1 MTKEF
6 YTEKERK
13 EKLRKAV
20 FAKQKQ
26 YEDIVKKACPS
37 IDNKSGVYF
46 YTRTDLVTGEK
57 FAYIGLAKRLLARCC
72 QHMLGYQHIDISIRK
87 RGLYSKENEGGWKL
101 NCLHFPEH
109 LIEEKERFYIE
120 QYQKANVTLL
130 NIEGGGRQGKVDI
143 AERKPTKTYT
153 DGLSQGDKRTKRKVK
168 EYFDKYLDFQVR
180 LPSNKIKE
188 RKYNEFKEWLNN
200 ENEEK

>member
-1 MTKEF
+1 MPNKPN
-6 YTEKERK
+6 YKQI
-13 EKLRKAV
+13 

-120 QYQKANVTLL
+120 QYQKANITLL
-130 NIEGGGRQGKVDI
+130 NIEGGGRADKHDI
-143 AERKPTKTYT
+143 SERKPAKTYT
-153 DGLSQGDKRTKRKVK
+153 DGLKQGRKNAVREVK
-168 EYFDKYLDFQVR
+168 VFFDKYLDFTIKS
-180 LPSNKIKE
+180 PSNKIKE
-188 RKYNEFKEWLNN
+188 RKYDEFKEWL
-200 ENEEK
+200 EDGE

>member
-1 MTKEF
+1 MKPSYKQIFE
-6 YTEKERK
+6 
-13 EKLRKAV
+13 
-20 FAKQKQ
+20 KQKQ

-37 IDNKSGVYF
+37 IDNRSGVYF

-57 FAYIGLAKRLLARCC
+57 LAYIGLARNLLARCC

-143 AERKPTKTYT
+143 AERKPAKTYT
-153 DGLSQGDKRTKRKVK
+153 DGKKFGRKKLANELKHIIDNYLIISLKKETKTSKK
-168 EYFDKYLDFQVR
+168 ALEKFYNLLD
-180 LPSNKIKE
+180 
-188 RKYNEFKEWLNN
+188 NN
-200 ENEEK
+200 E

>member
-1 MTKEF
+1 MPNKPN
-6 YTEKERK
+6 YKQI
-13 EKLRKAV
+13 

-37 IDNKSGVYF
+37 IDNRSGVYF

-120 QYQKANVTLL
+120 QYQKANITLL

-153 DGLSQGDKRTKRKVK
+153 DGLNQGRKNAVK
-168 EYFDKYLDFQVR
+168 EVKVFFDKYLDFSVK

-188 RKYNEFKEWLNN
+188 RKYNEFKEWLD
-200 ENEEK
+200 EDTTD

>member
-1 MTKEF
+1 MPNKPN
-6 YTEKERK
+6 YKQI
-13 EKLRKAV
+13 

-57 FAYIGLAKRLLARCC
+57 LAYIGLARNLLARCC

-87 RGLYSKENEGGWKL
+87 RGLYSKDNEGGWKL

-153 DGLSQGDKRTKRKVK
+153 DGLKQGRKNAVREVK
-168 EYFDKYLDFQVR
+168 VFFEKYLDFSIR

-188 RKYNEFKEWLNN
+188 RKYNEFKEWL
-200 ENEEK
+200 EDGE

>member
-1 MTKEF
+1 MAKEF
-6 YTEKERK
+6 YTKQEQK
-13 EKLRKAV
+13 EKLRKAF
-20 FAKQKQ
+20 FAKQKE
-26 YEDIVKKACPS
+26 YEPIIKKACPL

-57 FAYIGLAKRLLARCC
+57 FAYIGLAKNLMQRNISHL
-72 QHMLGYQHIDISIRK
+72 QGYQHIDISLRK
-87 RGLYSKENEGGWKL
+87 RGFYSKENEGGWKL

-153 DGLSQGDKRTKRKVK
+153 DGLKQGRKNAVREVK
-168 EYFDKYLDFQVR
+168 VFFEKYLDYSVKGV
-180 LPSNKIKE
+180 SNKIKE
-188 RKYNEFKEWLNN
+188 RKYNEFKEWL
-200 ENEEK
+200 EDGE

>member
-1 MTKEF
+1 MTKKF

-37 IDNKSGVYF
+37 IDNRSGVYF

-101 NCLHFPEH
+101 NCLHFPEQ

-143 AERKPTKTYT
+143 AERKPVKTYT
-153 DGLSQGDKRTKRKVK
+153 DGLKQGRKNAVREVK
-168 EYFDKYLDFQVR
+168 VFFDKYLDFSIKDN
-180 LPSNKIKE
+180 PTKIKE
-188 RKYNEFKEWLNN
+188 RKYNEFRKWL
-200 ENEEK
+200 EDGE

>member
-1 MTKEF
+1 MAKEF

-37 IDNKSGVYF
+37 IDNKSGIYF

-57 FAYIGLAKRLLARCC
+57 FAYIGLAKRLLSRCC

-87 RGLYSKENEGGWKL
+87 RGLYSKENEGGWEL

-120 QYQKANVTLL
+120 QYQKANITLL

-143 AERKPTKTYT
+143 AERKPAKTYT
-153 DGLSQGDKRTKRKVK
+153 DGLCQGDKRTKRKVK
-168 EYFDKYLDFQVR
+168 EYFDKYLDFSVK

-200 ENEEK
+200 EES